1 MWDNRST
8 AHLAP
13 TDIFESDYDRHLFRV
28 TLVGDVP
35 VGTDGEQS
43 ISLQGQPILSVQD
56 ELALQAAKGR

>member
-13 TDIFESDYDRHLFRV
+13 TDIFESNYDRQLYRV

-35 VGTDGEQS
+35 VGTDGKQS